1 MTPEKIKFEI
11 LTPHQK
17 VFSSDVTAVRL
28 PGYSGYFGV
37 LPRHTPY
44 LSSLRLGEIKV
55 QINQDIS
62 YFATSGGFVEVFP
75 HSITVLAETAEP
87 ARAIDHKRAEAARD
101 RALNRQKEGQ
111 KAWSVP
117 RAQAALLRAINR
129 IRVASKS

>member
-17 VFSSDVTAVRL
+17 IFSSDVTAVRL
-28 PGYSGYFGV
+28 PGFRGYFGV

-55 QINQDIS
+55 QIDQNIS
-62 YFATSGGFVEVFP
+62 YYAASGGFVEVFP

-87 ARAIDHKRAEAARD
+87 ASAIDLKRAEAARA
-101 RALNRQKEGQ
+101 RALNRLKEGRQ
-111 KAWSVP
+111 VWSVP
-117 RAQAALLRAINR
+117 RAQAALLRALNR